1 MSEAKQVVF
10 VNDNF
15 DPLQVLLEHSKIWK
29 VCEGFEPL
37 VPSHPRNDA
46 KARAGFKC
54 HDVYIFNNPFCC
66 WIHAIVEQRLSG
78 STTDTNTITKNTLF
92 NVDLTVIV
100 KNGDRWQ
107 KGTKPIKD
115 VGVMEVI
122 ECEVSNGTR
131 AFIAALCILIDFKWH
146 KVQYTN
152 PRSGKWFERPPEDLK
167 VGLTIEQASEFHRYD
182 MPFRYS
188 DPGSDPD
195 YTVATEYAI
204 RKLAREHGF
213 IRVNLVE
220 RSSPDKSLF
229 LYPDLYLRKGVGG
242 KVDIRITIENTNL
255 KWPVTTNTPFTMEL
269 QIKKGTE
276 EEKWKAKPYQA
287 DITAFYPWAVHTL
300 AGCSIAFFGFSLPIR
315 DAYEVQFFEEAFA
328 YMASVEVKYILTR
341 QSLQ

>member
-1 MSEAKQVVF
+1 MSEARQVVF

-29 VCEGFEPL
+29 VCKEFEPL
-37 VPSHPRNDA
+37 VPSHSRNDA
-46 KARAGFKC
+46 QARAGFKC
-54 HDVYIFNNPFCC
+54 HDVYLFNNPFCC

-78 STTDTNTITKNTLF
+78 SPETNTITKKTLF
-92 NVDLTVIV
+92 NVDLTVKV
-100 KNGDRWQ
+100 KNGDGWL
-107 KGTKPIKD
+107 KLTKPIKD
-115 VGVMEVI
+115 VGVMDVI

-131 AFIAALCILIDFKWH
+131 AFVAVLCILIDFKWH

-152 PRSGKWFERPPEDLK
+152 PRPGKWFDRPTEDLK

-188 DPGSDPD
+188 DPGTDPH

-204 RKLAREHGF
+204 RKFARKHGF
-213 IRVNLVE
+213 IRVNVVE

-229 LYPDLYLRKGVGG
+229 LYEDLYLRKGVTG
-242 KVDIRITIENTNL
+242 KVYIRVTIENKDP

-276 EEKWKAKPYQA
+276 EEKRVAKPYHA

-300 AGCSIAFFGFSLPIR
+300 GGCSIAFFGFSLPIR

-328 YMASVEVKYILTR
+328 CMASLEVKYVLTR